1 MEDVVEKV
9 MRKHG
14 VSRYEV
20 YYVDY
25 RSIEVAYESDD
36 LRVPTEM
43 QQRGVGVRV
52 VDGGVGFAYTNTGN
66 VEEAVMAALKMARA
80 SRDSV
85 PLPEEIGTSSPR
97 TFSTDDTSGEDAVD
111 RVMAMVEAAH
121 SVDDRVRVDGAAFT
135 AEMGVRGVITPHGS
149 VEERFSRFSS
159 SIMVLAVEGD
169 EVSSFNYRS
178 TGSCDLTKLDT
189 ERLAREVAE
198 SVVRALRPQ
207 KVDAFT
213 GRAILAPMAL
223 LSMLHGFL
231 ANVTGEAVLHGKS
244 ALAGKIGEKVAG
256 CGLTVYDSGVDDWM
270 YASRGFDREGVRTRR
285 TAIVEG
291 GVLKSLLHSTYT
303 AERLNATSTG
313 NAAGGF
319 RDYPSVGFNNI
330 IVEAGD
336 SSLEEIIED
345 TERGLYITRFS
356 GTVHPGGDY
365 SGVVKCGFLI
375 EHGEIKHPLK
385 ETQITGNFFNEFK
398 RISAISRE
406 RENLGPYLL
415 PNVAVDGVRV
425 IS

>member
-9 MRKHG
+9 MKKHG
-14 VSRYEV
+14 VSHYEV
-20 YYVDY
+20 YYTDY
-25 RSIEVAYESDD
+25 RSVEVAYESDD

-43 QQRGVGVRV
+43 RQRGVGVRV
-52 VDGGVGFAYTNTGN
+52 IDGGVGFAYTNTGN
-66 VEEAVMAALKMARA
+66 VEEVVERALRMARA
-80 SRDSV
+80 SRDSA

-97 TFSTDDTSGEDAVD
+97 TFSTDDVSGEDAID

-135 AEMGVRGVITPHGS
+135 AEVGVRGVITPHGS
-149 VEERFSRFSS
+149 IEERFSRFST

-178 TGSCDLTKLDT
+178 TGSCDLTRLNT
-189 ERLAREVAE
+189 EQLAREVAE
-198 SVVRALRPQ
+198 SVVRVLRPQ

-213 GRAILAPMAL
+213 GRVIFAPMAF
-223 LSMLHGFL
+223 LSILYGFL
-231 ANVTGEAVLHGKS
+231 SNVSGEAVLHGKS

-256 CGLTVYDSGVDDWM
+256 CGLTVYDSGVEDWM
-270 YASRGFDREGVRTRR
+270 YSSKGFDREGVRTRR
-285 TAIVEG
+285 TSIVEG
-291 GVLKSLLHSTYT
+291 GVLKSFLHNTYT
-303 AERLNATSTG
+303 AGRLNAVSTG
-313 NAAGGF
+313 NAGGGF
-319 RDYPSVGFNNI
+319 RDYPSVGFHNI

-336 SSLEEIIED
+336 SPVKDIIED
-345 TERGLYITRFS
+345 TKRGLYITRFS

-375 EHGEIKHPLK
+375 ENGEIRHPLK
-385 ETQITGNFFNEFK
+385 ETQITGNFLSEFMK
-398 RISAISRE
+398 ISAISRE

-415 PNVAVDGVRV
+415 PNVAVEDVRV